1 MFNLKNKEKMK
12 EKMPNRITVRLDAEI
27 ALNID
32 IMNKATSVPKAQI
45 VRMILKDFFDKN
57 DEQLNKYYEEIK
69 TQ

>member
-1 MFNLKNKEKMK
+1 
-12 EKMPNRITVRLDAEI
+12 
-27 ALNID
+27 
-32 IMNKATSVPKAQI
+32 MNKATSVPKAQI